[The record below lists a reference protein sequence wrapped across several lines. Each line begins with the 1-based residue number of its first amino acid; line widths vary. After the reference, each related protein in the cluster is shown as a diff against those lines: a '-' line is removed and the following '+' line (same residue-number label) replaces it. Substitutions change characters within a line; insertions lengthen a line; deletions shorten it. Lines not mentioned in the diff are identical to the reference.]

1 MTFPL
6 TPVVIW
12 INPQFA
18 GDVFPVRRRLQGG
31 TSSTGSV
38 GIDVQINVP
47 NNAAASTL
55 SSTLASSSTKLA
67 ADVKQSLINQG
78 SPLSSA
84 SVSAAVEVYT
94 GSSGGEPKGGESFS
108 FSSLIYPA
116 AMAGVVLAAAIAVC
130 IMYCK
135 LIRKSKSK
143 IAIAPPDENKSRSY
157 ETEMRVESL
166 DSADSSPRSPQS
178 FKFKFCGVCGL
189 KFEHSGHKY
198 CQECGT
204 MRR

>member
-38 GIDVQINVP
+38 GVDVQINVP

-67 ADVKQSLINQG
+67 NDVKQSLINQG

-94 GSSGGEPKGGESFS
+94 GGGEPKGGESFS

-130 IMYCK
+130 VMYCK
-135 LIRKSKSK
+135 LIRKSQSV
-143 IAIAPPDENKSRSY
+143 IAIAPPDEKKSSNY

-189 KFEHSGHKY
+189 KFDHIGHKY
-198 CQECGT
+198 CPECGT